1 MGTESQ
7 VITLDSQCGT
17 VDGTFTLT
25 HTDSELGYKRS
36 TSSISVQPRLSSTV
50 SVSTP
55 PAIDATYCTT
65 DATTYASG
73 STCYSYI
80 KFTPHLPLWELSAG
94 DFIRVGSQY
103 RKIGA
108 CTVDTTSGNYS
119 SCYTTNSFDSQYGD
133 GTYAFS
139 ANTAGN
145 IANEL
150 KNLPND
156 LFSGTASVSKVA
168 SGTRRSADNSAYSA
182 GSVTIAL
189 GASELCVGD
198 RTKMTKSTSDDH
210 RAQVNSLTF
219 ASAGTISAVGTGS
232 SAGELTVSASD
243 VQMYRDSGARYEV
256 DTKLAGNPSELA
268 CNTAGLRSVYHT
280 DKAGYVMRSKP
291 SRVFFVDPRFG
302 SAQPAYAPI
311 DGKSLQ
317 VGHPLALAARDVI
330 YVGDQKCT
338 VSGVDTADTV
348 TATALQASTSTGST
362 ANVFSA
368 NSNIHFVDCIE
379 VLEATSTSTA
389 DEIETHAHI
398 AISVGSTVS
407 CAATDLKPLE
417 WDVYP
422 FENTREQPSDTV
434 LYGKCTEG
442 NAHNCV
448 TVSDK
453 GSNTC
458 SDEHGDY
465 SGCRVVKSGWTE
477 FTVSKAF
484 TAGHTGRMWVNK
496 QGTKSLSECS
506 GRGLCAGDSGDCE
519 CFKGYHDSSCSS

>member
-1 MGTESQ
+1 MGYAS
-7 VITLDSQCGT
+7 
-17 VDGTFTLT
+17 
-25 HTDSELGYKRS
+25 
-36 TSSISVQPRLSSTV
+36 SST
-50 SVSTP
+50 
-55 PAIDATYCTT
+55 CF
-65 DATTYASG
+65 
-73 STCYSYI
+73 SYI
-80 KFTPHLPLWELSAG
+80 KFTPHLPLWELTAG
-94 DFIRVGSQY
+94 DFVRVGSQY

-119 SCYTTNSFDSQYGD
+119 SCYTTHSFDSQYGD

-156 LFSGTASVSKVA
+156 LFSGTTSVSQVN
-168 SGTRRSADNSAYSA
+168 SGTKRSAVNSAYAA
-182 GSVTIAL
+182 GVVDIAL

-219 ASAGTISAVGTGS
+219 ATAGTISEVDTGSAGAELVVSGTGV
-232 SAGELTVSASD
+232 A
-243 VQMYRDSGARYEV
+243 MYRDSGARYEV

-302 SAQPAYAPI
+302 SAQPAYSPI

-317 VGHPLALAARDVI
+317 VGHPLALRAGGVI

-338 VSGVDTADTV
+338 VAGVDTADTV
-348 TATALQASTSTGST
+348 TATALQASTPTGSS

-368 NSNIHFVDCIE
+368 NSNIHFVDCME

-389 DEIETHAHI
+389 DEIETHAHV
-398 AISVGSTVS
+398 AVAVGSTVS
-407 CAATDLKPLE
+407 CKSTYMKPLE
-417 WDVYP
+417 WDVFP
-422 FENTREQPSDTV
+422 FENTRETASNTIQ
-434 LYGKCTEG
+434 YGKCTEA

-448 TVSDK
+448 TVSYK
-453 GSNTC
+453 GTSSTC
-458 SDEHGDY
+458 SDADGDY
-465 SGCRVVKSGWTE
+465 SGCRTVKSGALSSGASFLDHTLQVGDRVTLEVSETGMFETRKVDYIKSDWTE

-519 CFKGYHDSSCSS
+519 CFKGYHDSSCSSQSALAA

>member
-1 MGTESQ
+1 MG
-7 VITLDSQCGT
+7 
-17 VDGTFTLT
+17 
-25 HTDSELGYKRS
+25 
-36 TSSISVQPRLSSTV
+36 
-50 SVSTP
+50 
-55 PAIDATYCTT
+55 
-65 DATTYASG
+65 
-73 STCYSYI
+73 
-80 KFTPHLPLWELSAG
+80 
-94 DFIRVGSQY
+94 
-103 RKIGA
+103 
-108 CTVDTTSGNYS
+108 
-119 SCYTTNSFDSQYGD
+119 
-133 GTYAFS
+133 
-139 ANTAGN
+139 
-145 IANEL
+145 
-150 KNLPND
+150 
-156 LFSGTASVSKVA
+156 
-168 SGTRRSADNSAYSA
+168 
-182 GSVTIAL
+182 
-189 GASELCVGD
+189 
-198 RTKMTKSTSDDH
+198 
-210 RAQVNSLTF
+210 NSLTF
-219 ASAGTISAVGTGS
+219 ATAGTISAVGTGS
-232 SAGELTVSASD
+232 SAGELTVSASG

-256 DTKLAGNPSELA
+256 DTKLPGNPSELA

-317 VGHPLALAARDVI
+317 VGHPRALAARDVI

-338 VSGVDTADTV
+338 VASVDTSDTV

-407 CAATDLKPLE
+407 CSSTDMKPLE

-422 FENTREQPSDTV
+422 FENKRTNTNPV
-434 LYGKCTEG
+434 VYGKCTEG

-448 TVSDK
+448 VISAK
-453 GSNTC
+453 GAASTC
-458 SDEHGDY
+458 SDSYNDY
-465 SGCRVVKSGWTE
+465 SGCRTVTTGSLSTSSTFLDHTLQVGDRVTIEVTEIGLFGTRKIDYISSDWAE

-496 QGTKSLSECS
+496 QGTKALSQCS
-506 GRGLCAGDSGDCE
+506 GRGLCADDAGDCE
-519 CFKGYHDSSCSS
+519 CFKGYHDSSCSSQSALAA

>member
-1 MGTESQ
+1 MGFAVRRWHIRIFRQHCWKHRERAE
-7 VITLDSQCGT
+7 
-17 VDGTFTLT
+17 
-25 HTDSELGYKRS
+25 ELAKRS
-36 TSSISVQPRLSSTV
+36 VFG
-50 SVSTP
+50 
-55 PAIDATYCTT
+55 YCLGLEGCFW
-65 DATTYASG
+65 YQKVG
-73 STCYSYI
+73 KKYC
-80 KFTPHLPLWELSAG
+80 LP
-94 DFIRVGSQY
+94 
-103 RKIGA
+103 
-108 CTVDTTSGNYS
+108 
-119 SCYTTNSFDSQYGD
+119 
-133 GTYAFS
+133 
-139 ANTAGN
+139 
-145 IANEL
+145 
-150 KNLPND
+150 
-156 LFSGTASVSKVA
+156 
-168 SGTRRSADNSAYSA
+168 A